1 MYLITYYLKWGS
13 SMKLA
18 DSVALIT
25 GGGSGLGAG
34 AARQLAAAGT
44 TVVVV
49 DLPLSHGQRVA
60 DELGTAAHYY
70 ECDVSDP
77 AAVEACIA
85 WTVDTFGKI
94 DICVNAAGIPDSAR
108 LVSLNGE
115 PFPLDTYRRVIEV
128 NLVGLFDVMRHAAK
142 AMTVN
147 QPGSDGERGLIVN
160 VASIAGYD
168 GQAGQVAYSASK
180 GGVIAMT
187 LPAARDL
194 ASWGIRVVTICP
206 GLFDTG
212 MLAAVDG
219 RIRERLESA
228 HVFPQRPGRPAEF
241 GMLVES
247 IVTNVMINGEVIR
260 IDAAARLAHA

>member
-1 MYLITYYLKWGS
+1 
-13 SMKLA
+13 MKLPDA
-18 DSVALIT
+18 VALIT

-34 AARQLAAAGT
+34 AAQQLAAAGA
-44 TVVVV
+44 TVVIV
-49 DLPLSHGQRVA
+49 DLPTSNGQGVA
-60 DELGTAAHYY
+60 DELGAHFHA
-70 ECDVSDP
+70 CDVADP
-77 AAVEACIA
+77 SAVEACVA
-85 WTVDTFGKI
+85 WTIETFGKV

-108 LVSLNGE
+108 LVSHGGQ
-115 PFPLDTYRRVIEV
+115 PFPLDVYRRVIDV
-128 NLVGLFDVMRHAAK
+128 NLVGLFDVMRHAAR
-142 AMTVN
+142 AMTRN
-147 QPGSDGERGLIVN
+147 EPRGDGERGVIIN

-168 GQAGQVAYSASK
+168 GQAGQVAYAASK

-194 ASWGIRVVTICP
+194 ASWGIRVVTVCP

-212 MLAAVDG
+212 MLAGIDE
-219 RIRERLESA
+219 RIRDRLHSA
-228 HVFPQRPGRPAEF
+228 HVFPKRPGRPAEF